1 VHLLIDELDFAFG
14 VLPLCIIILSVAGT
28 YLFKNAFIMPAAAL
42 AVCLICTFTVLNYSF
57 IGWAVVYTLVSF
69 ALSHIT
75 MVVIKQN
82 KK

>member
-1 VHLLIDELDFAFG
+1 MIDELDFAFG

-28 YLFKNAFIMPAAAL
+28 YLFKNVFIMPAAAL
-42 AVCLICTFTVLNYSF
+42 AVCLICTFTVLNVSF

-75 MVVIKQN
+75 MVVISQN